1 MGRQAKTLPFVQPKP
16 LPARSIGIHR
26 QREKAMADDK
36 QKRDF
41 HDRDRVSGGEEY
53 EVEYFAKKHNL
64 SPDQVR
70 ELIKQHGNDRE
81 ALEAAAAHMSR
92 DKSASRH

>member
-1 MGRQAKTLPFVQPKP
+1 MGRQAKRLPLAQPKP
-16 LPARSIGIHR
+16 LPTRSISIHP
-26 QREKAMADDK
+26 QREKDMADDK

-64 SPDQVR
+64 SPEQVR
-70 ELIKQHGNDRE
+70 ELIKQHGNNRA